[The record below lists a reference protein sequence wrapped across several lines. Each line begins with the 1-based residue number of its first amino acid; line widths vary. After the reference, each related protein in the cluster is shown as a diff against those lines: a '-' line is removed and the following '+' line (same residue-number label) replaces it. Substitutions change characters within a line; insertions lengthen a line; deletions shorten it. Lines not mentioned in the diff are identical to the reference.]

1 MDMSIKN
8 KKLLELEPISDS
20 NDNEMFMENSLKKID
35 SRNKL
40 KNIKANRQYL
50 NQNSELSDILNY

>member
-1 MDMSIKN
+1 
-8 KKLLELEPISDS
+8 
-20 NDNEMFMENSLKKID
+20 MFMENSLKKID

-50 NQNSELSDILNY
+50 NQNSCELCDVLNY

>member
-50 NQNSELSDILNY
+50 NQNSELSDVLNY

>member
-1 MDMSIKN
+1 
-8 KKLLELEPISDS
+8 
-20 NDNEMFMENSLKKID
+20 MFMENSLKKID

-50 NQNSELSDILNY
+50 NQNNELCDLLSY

>member
-1 MDMSIKN
+1 
-8 KKLLELEPISDS
+8 
-20 NDNEMFMENSLKKID
+20 MFMENSLKKID